1 MSSSQRPPSRLHLRT
16 HFHRKRDVWVRGR
29 SKTILIG
36 LGIFGC
42 GGEKSVHGRP
52 SWELAPYDFSSQ
64 NAEDF
69 AAWCKLVSK
78 ECRFND
84 RAGECGVVR
93 LTTQFL
99 FRSEG
104 QSTPSLLEYE
114 VKQHDLHGNGRNTI
128 KGGSRETKGQN
139 STGGGITGYGKW
151 EIVPPPSPVP
161 PQFLRYSDNSPPR
174 QLAPRQPA
182 PTLWTISPQ
191 PYCEIMCQNVR
202 SVGVRG
208 FCESYV

>member
-1 MSSSQRPPSRLHLRT
+1 MSSSQRPPSRLPLRT
-16 HFHRKRDVWVRGR
+16 HFHGKRDIWVRGR

-36 LGIFGC
+36 LGIFGR

-151 EIVPPPSPVP
+151 EIVTPPPLPRP
-161 PQFLRYSDNSPPR
+161 PSIPSVFG
-174 QLAPRQPA
+174 QLAPQ
-182 PTLWTISPQ
+182 TISP
-191 PYCEIMCQNVR
+191 PTTSSHIMDN
-202 SVGVRG
+202 
-208 FCESYV
+208 

>member
-1 MSSSQRPPSRLHLRT
+1 MSSSQRPPSRLPLRT

-42 GGEKSVHGRP
+42 GGEKPVHGRP
-52 SWELAPYDFSSQ
+52 SWELAPYDCSSQ

-84 RAGECGVVR
+84 RAGDCGVVR

-139 STGGGITGYGKW
+139 ITGGGITGYGKW
-151 EIVPPPSPVP
+151 EIVTPPPSPLNFFGIRTTRP
-161 PQFLRYSDNSPPR
+161 PDN
-174 QLAPRQPA
+174 
-182 PTLWTISPQ
+182 
-191 PYCEIMCQNVR
+191 
-202 SVGVRG
+202 
-208 FCESYV
+208 